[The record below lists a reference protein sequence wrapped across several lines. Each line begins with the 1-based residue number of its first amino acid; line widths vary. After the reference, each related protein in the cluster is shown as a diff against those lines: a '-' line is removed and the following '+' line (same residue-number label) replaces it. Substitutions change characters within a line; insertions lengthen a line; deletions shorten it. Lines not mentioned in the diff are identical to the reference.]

1 LSSAELSVKKI
12 DSDFARIENLRLT
25 IGKIIEEEEWTEK
38 IGPHPKPSIT
48 TLREWD
54 MKIVQ
59 RYDPFYTPSCDMCCM
74 CTFGKCDLTKN
85 KRGGCGITIQAQS
98 ARQYLLTC
106 LIGATC
112 HAAHAR
118 HLVHHLIQKFGR
130 DTKISL
136 GNEVEIEAPIT
147 RLVMGIRPKKLG
159 DLEQVCEYQE
169 EQLTH
174 LLASCHYG
182 QEGSAADYESKSLH
196 AGMLDNLAL
205 EVADLAQIVGFN
217 FPKGDPNAPL
227 VDIGMGVLDKNKPVI
242 LCIGHNVAPGVEII
256 DYLRKKDLY
265 GKVEVAGICCTA
277 HDITRYADKAK
288 IIGPV
293 SRQKKYVRSGI
304 ADVIVIDEQC
314 VRTDIVEEAD
324 KVNSVVIATNEKIC
338 AGLPDMSHHTPDF
351 IVKEFLS
358 GKVKHAMILD
368 PVKAAQVAV
377 ELALEIAPRR
387 EGFKSLPDEKELI
400 EIASKCINCGW
411 CRRACPEDL
420 ATDEAMQFAKKGDFQ
435 RLADLYEACVG
446 CGRCEGACRVGINV
460 LGLIT
465 KAAEKVWK
473 EERCKIRVGRGPILD
488 TEIRN
493 VGQPIVMGEIPGVIA
508 FVGCAN
514 YPNGGKEVAEMAEE
528 FLKRKYIVVASGCAA
543 MDIGLYKDEE
553 GRTIYEKYPGDF
565 DAGCIANT
573 GSCVSNA
580 HIMGAAIKIANIFAR
595 RPLRAN
601 YEEIA
606 DYILNRVGAVGVVW
620 GAYSQKAL
628 SIGTGAIRL
637 GIPVIVGPHGG
648 KYRKLYLGRKEL
660 KEKWMAYDAR
670 TGDRVYIGPAPEH
683 LSYAA
688 ETKEEAIVMAA
699 KLCMKPNDTFK
710 GRQIKLTH
718 YIDFY
723 RKYYGKMPDDIDLYV
738 RVEGDIPITMK
749 DEIMIVLKEK
759 GWKEQRLLDPTLL
772 KRLIREVKS

>member
-1 LSSAELSVKKI
+1 
-12 DSDFARIENLRLT
+12 
-25 IGKIIEEEEWTEK
+25 
-38 IGPHPKPSIT
+38 
-48 TLREWD
+48 
-54 MKIVQ
+54 
-59 RYDPFYTPSCDMCCM
+59 
-74 CTFGKCDLTKN
+74 
-85 KRGGCGITIQAQS
+85 
-98 ARQYLLTC
+98 
-106 LIGATC
+106 
-112 HAAHAR
+112 
-118 HLVHHLIQKFGR
+118 
-130 DTKISL
+130 
-136 GNEVEIEAPIT
+136 
-147 RLVMGIRPKKLG
+147 
-159 DLEQVCEYQE
+159 
-169 EQLTH
+169 
-174 LLASCHYG
+174 
-182 QEGSAADYESKSLH
+182 
-196 AGMLDNLAL
+196 
-205 EVADLAQIVGFN
+205 
-217 FPKGDPNAPL
+217 
-227 VDIGMGVLDKNKPVI
+227 
-242 LCIGHNVAPGVEII
+242 
-256 DYLRKKDLY
+256 
-265 GKVEVAGICCTA
+265 
-277 HDITRYADKAK
+277 
-288 IIGPV
+288 
-293 SRQKKYVRSGI
+293 
-304 ADVIVIDEQC
+304 
-314 VRTDIVEEAD
+314 
-324 KVNSVVIATNEKIC
+324 
-338 AGLPDMSHHTPDF
+338 
-351 IVKEFLS
+351 
-358 GKVKHAMILD
+358 
-368 PVKAAQVAV
+368 
-377 ELALEIAPRR
+377 
-387 EGFKSLPDEKELI
+387 
-400 EIASKCINCGW
+400 
-411 CRRACPEDL
+411 
-420 ATDEAMQFAKKGDFQ
+420 
-435 RLADLYEACVG
+435 
-446 CGRCEGACRVGINV
+446 VGINV